1 MLTKKIKLNYMKS
14 FKNLAFPLNLIEFL
28 KKVGNGET
36 LLSFKFK
43 GCITTTQYLRGG
55 RHTYIPTCVC
65 SYAHKKRE
73 TY

>member
-1 MLTKKIKLNYMKS
+1 MKS

-43 GCITTTQYLRGG
+43 GSITTTQYLRGG
-55 RHTYIPTCVC
+55 DILTYLHVYVAMLTRRGKCTKIDSTYIV
-65 SYAHKKRE
+65 
-73 TY
+73 